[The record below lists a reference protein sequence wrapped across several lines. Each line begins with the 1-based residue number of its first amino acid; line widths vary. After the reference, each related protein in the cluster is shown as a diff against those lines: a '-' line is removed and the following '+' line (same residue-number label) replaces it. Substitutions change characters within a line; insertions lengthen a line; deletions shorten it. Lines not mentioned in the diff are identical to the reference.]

1 MIGKIQQTKQW
12 LWGLFFLLFSIPTF
26 ANTLSIPTM
35 TSHVVDEAHLLTTEQ
50 RDSLARRL
58 ALFQQQTG
66 SQIAILIVK
75 STSH

>member
-1 MIGKIQQTKQW
+1 MAIFSKQNN
-12 LWGLFFLLFSIPTF
+12 GYGDCFSYCSLFPLLR
-26 ANTLSIPTM
+26 NTLSIPTM

>member
-35 TSHVVDEAHLLTTEQ
+35 TSHVVDEAHLLTTE
-50 RDSLARRL
+50 
-58 ALFQQQTG
+58 
-66 SQIAILIVK
+66 
-75 STSH
+75 